1 MLNYITFNSNEDF
14 VQWQRENENTN
25 IITASPIVK
34 DAGLGII
41 ENEKTSDGK
50 LEVNI
55 GLFVLY
61 TTNQV

>member
-1 MLNYITFNSNEDF
+1 MLNYITSNSNENF
-14 VQWQRENENTN
+14 VQWQ
-25 IITASPIVK
+25 K
-34 DAGLGII
+34 K
-41 ENEKTSDGK
+41 NEKTSDGK

>member
-1 MLNYITFNSNEDF
+1 MLNYITFNSNEEF
-14 VQWQRENENTN
+14 VKWQGDNENTN
-25 IITASPIVK
+25 IVSASPIVK
-34 DAGLGII
+34 DAGLDIT

-61 TTNQV
+61 TTD